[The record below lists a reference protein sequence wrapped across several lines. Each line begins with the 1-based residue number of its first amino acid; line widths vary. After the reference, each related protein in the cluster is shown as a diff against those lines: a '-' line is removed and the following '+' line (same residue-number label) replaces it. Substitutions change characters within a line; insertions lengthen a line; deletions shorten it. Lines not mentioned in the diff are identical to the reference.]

1 MRYPEHVIEEIREQS
16 DIVSI
21 ISEYTALNKKGSSY
35 VGLCPFHNEKTPS
48 FSVSE
53 DKQLYYC
60 FGCGAGGNVITF
72 LMQKENMSFFEVI
85 KYLAER
91 EHIKLDETYLS
102 EEEIHDEFVDFEV

>member
-48 FSVSE
+48 FSCS
-53 DKQLYYC
+53 
-60 FGCGAGGNVITF
+60 
-72 LMQKENMSFFEVI
+72 
-85 KYLAER
+85 
-91 EHIKLDETYLS
+91 
-102 EEEIHDEFVDFEV
+102 